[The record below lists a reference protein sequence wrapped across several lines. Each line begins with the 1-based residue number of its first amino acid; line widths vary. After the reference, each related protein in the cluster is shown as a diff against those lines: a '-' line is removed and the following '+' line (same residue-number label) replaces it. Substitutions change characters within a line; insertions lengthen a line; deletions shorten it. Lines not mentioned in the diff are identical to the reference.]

1 MHQDNE
7 YEKFQEFRHEA
18 ERRAAMAPEALHA
31 MSPEEFMH
39 TVHELQVHQ
48 IELEMQNE
56 NLRAV
61 HAQLDALRA
70 RYFDLYELAP
80 AGYLTVSEKGIVLDS
95 NLTAVTAL
103 GITRKQLLNRPFT
116 QFIIEVD
123 QDIFYLHRKKLF
135 ETGAP
140 QSCEIRMLKGSG
152 TPFWVRLDATAAKQD
167 ITGAPV
173 CRVVLID
180 LTESKQAEENLKA
193 VREEECTR
201 VAGELNDELGQVLTA
216 LKIDLT
222 VIEKDNSVSDGIRAK
237 TRVMQQLLDKGL
249 QGVHSLVLQLRSEA
263 LSGNPR
269 SETPPPQER

>member
-7 YEKFQEFRHEA
+7 YEKFQEFRREA

-61 HAQLDALRA
+61 HAQLEALRA
-70 RYFDLYELAP
+70 RYFDLYDLAP
-80 AGYLTVSEKGIVLDS
+80 VGYLTVSEKGIVLNS
-95 NLTAVTAL
+95 NLTAVTVL

-116 QFIIEVD
+116 QFILNED
-123 QDIFYLHRKKLF
+123 QDIFYRHRKPLF

-152 TPFWVRLDATAAKQD
+152 TPFWVRLDATAARDD
-167 ITGAPV
+167 ISGASI
-173 CRVVLID
+173 CRVVMID
-180 LTESKQAEENLKA
+180 LTEHKRAEEKLKA
-193 VREEECTR
+193 VREEECAR
-201 VAGELNDELGQVLTA
+201 VARELRDELGQVLTA
-216 LKIDLT
+216 LKIDLS
-222 VIEKDNSVSDGIRAK
+222 VMEKDNSNPDGIKATVK
-237 TRVMQQLLDKGL
+237 VMQQLLDKGL
-249 QGVHSLVLQLRSEA
+249 QGVQSLILQLHSEA
-263 LSGNPR
+263 LNGNSR
-269 SETPPPQER
+269 TESPPPPKG